1 MTGVVR
7 GRAEQVRDLIM
18 LCVMGFW
25 ILYGGGAVIQLFTS
39 GAKVLESLPPFY
51 FWGIPLAPYTALYAP
66 WKTLP
71 CASPDPPPIPPE
83 APGCRLTNDAPD
95 RATQIEGTTPCATP
109 RSPSQQRQCSR

>member
-1 MTGVVR
+1 MTQTAR
-7 GRAEQVRDLIM
+7 TRADQVRDLIM

-25 ILYGGGAVIQLFTS
+25 IVYGAAAVIQLFTS

-71 CASPDPPPIPPE
+71 GAGDTTPPDPPSAPASPE
-83 APGCRLTNDAPD
+83 AGR
-95 RATQIEGTTPCATP
+95 
-109 RSPSQQRQCSR
+109 